1 MGKTVIAQR
10 GNSDPASQK
19 NCTAS
24 HQRMAQTAR
33 WTLALLTF
41 VEDPTETT
49 RPECAPHSLALKI
62 DMGRSLFTNYSS
74 FVQAITNQGSP
85 CNSLFAE
92 PYITLE

>member
-1 MGKTVIAQR
+1 MVFCIGSMIERYLMPRLRETIQFR
-10 GNSDPASQK
+10 DLRQSN
-19 NCTAS
+19 
-24 HQRMAQTAR
+24 